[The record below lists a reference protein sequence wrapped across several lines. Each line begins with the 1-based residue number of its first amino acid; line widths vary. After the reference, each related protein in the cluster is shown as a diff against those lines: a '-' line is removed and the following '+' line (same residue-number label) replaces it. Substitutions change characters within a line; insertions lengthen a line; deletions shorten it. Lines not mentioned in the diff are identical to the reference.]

1 GRRVGINHAD
11 GADGADANST
21 HRRRCGFEGAGYRRP
36 PARCITGLKQ
46 CLTFLIIMSAIN
58 RMERVNGHGKES
70 AEESRPKRTAGTRS
84 SEQTNRSHPG
94 GSVKFRAFDIGK

>member
-1 GRRVGINHAD
+1 VLTVLTQTAHIAAAAALNGQATDGRLLV
-11 GADGADANST
+11 
-21 HRRRCGFEGAGYRRP
+21 
-36 PARCITGLKQ
+36 TGLKQ

-70 AEESRPKRTAGTRS
+70 AEESRPRRTAGTRS

-94 GSVKFRAFDIGK
+94 G